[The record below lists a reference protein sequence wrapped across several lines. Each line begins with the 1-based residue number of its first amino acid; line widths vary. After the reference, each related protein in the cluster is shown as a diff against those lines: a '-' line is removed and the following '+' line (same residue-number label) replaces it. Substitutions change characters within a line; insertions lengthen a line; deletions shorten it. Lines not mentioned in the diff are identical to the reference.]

1 MKFKIG
7 VLNVQR
13 CKIVLNK
20 ERAITEQFNLNN
32 LKNNYL
38 ELCQLIDMFSLR
50 AIPQRLEE
58 LKNHRLTID
67 STYKPTIQDLENKLR
82 NTKRRLKYN
91 MEKY

>member
-1 MKFKIG
+1 MSETHAF
-7 VLNVQR
+7 
-13 CKIVLNK
+13 KIVLNK

-67 STYKPTIQDLENKLR
+67 STYKPTIQDLENQLR

>member
-1 MKFKIG
+1 MSETHAF
-7 VLNVQR
+7 
-13 CKIVLNK
+13 KIVLNK

-38 ELCQLIDMFSLR
+38 ELCQLIDMFSLC

>member
-1 MKFKIG
+1 MSETHAF
-7 VLNVQR
+7 
-13 CKIVLNK
+13 KIVLNK

-38 ELCQLIDMFSLR
+38 ELCQLIDMFSLH

-58 LKNHRLTID
+58 LKDNRLTID
-67 STYKPTIQDLENKLR
+67 VTYKSTIRDLENKLR

>member
-1 MKFKIG
+1 MSETHAF
-7 VLNVQR
+7 
-13 CKIVLNK
+13 KIVLNK

>member
-1 MKFKIG
+1 MLEIMSDTYAF
-7 VLNVQR
+7 
-13 CKIVLNK
+13 KIVLNK
-20 ERAITEQFNLNN
+20 EREIIEQFNLEN
-32 LKNNYL
+32 LKNNYT

-58 LKNHRLTID
+58 LKDYKLTID
-67 STYKPTIQDLENKLR
+67 NTYKPKIQDLEKQLR